1 MFPDFFLTGFKLTSS
16 VKHFETETSEF
27 NRVHTFKTLSR
38 SFKES
43 AWKKQCMQASVQ
55 RFAQGNISHWY
66 YGRMHDTMLDW
77 NRIWA
82 VTNHWFCLWLA
93 YFFAQKLLS
102 RCTLYLLRSK
112 TPEDSRRWTLES
124 LEDSTLE
131 QKLLGSLGHRRWRL
145 GPLAML
151 GGRRKRRKRIW
162 FSCCSLVPVSDT
174 SRHFEKSQMSQLCL
188 KLCVNCVN
196 CSLTRCQKS
205 SHTCFSTAVSW
216 NHGRHFVTL
225 GFDRSQL
232 VGITMLDA
240 ALAKSK
246 HQKCIKCRWH
256 FQSRHYVCTSI
267 IFYNHLYNIH
277 RITSIHT
284 PPAKDEQTL
293 QDASCWC
300 SPSQL
305 WHKGG
310 SGQLVMM

>member
-1 MFPDFFLTGFKLTSS
+1 MQHQCSDSHRATFHIDIMVECMIPCLIEIESGQWQTTGFA
-16 VKHFETETSEF
+16 FDWP
-27 NRVHTFKTLSR
+27 TFL
-38 SFKES
+38 
-43 AWKKQCMQASVQ
+43 
-55 RFAQGNISHWY
+55 I
-66 YGRMHDTMLDW
+66 
-77 NRIWA
+77 
-82 VTNHWFCLWLA
+82 
-93 YFFAQKLLS
+93 FFAQKLLS

-112 TPEDSRRWTLES
+112 TPEDSRRTLES

-131 QKLLGSLGHRRWRL
+131 QKLLGSLGHRWRL

-162 FSCCSLVPVSDT
+162 FSCSLVPVSDT
-174 SRHFEKSQMSQLCL
+174 WIHFEKSQMSQLCL

-232 VGITMLDA
+232 VGLTMLDA

-267 IFYNHLYNIH
+267 IFYNHLY
-277 RITSIHT
+277 T
-284 PPAKDEQTL
+284 
-293 QDASCWC
+293 
-300 SPSQL
+300 
-305 WHKGG
+305 
-310 SGQLVMM
+310 